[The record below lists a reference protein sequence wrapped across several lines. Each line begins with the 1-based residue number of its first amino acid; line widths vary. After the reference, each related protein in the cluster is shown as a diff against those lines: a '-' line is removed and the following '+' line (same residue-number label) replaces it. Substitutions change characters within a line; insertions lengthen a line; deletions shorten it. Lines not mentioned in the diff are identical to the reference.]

1 MRTEPS
7 VDQCRGTGKT
17 KSSPQCFGFLLAAL
31 FFVLTLAGR
40 TVSAAPSL
48 ESALPES
55 KPTAQGAL
63 SYKTHCAQCHG
74 ADLRGSAHGNS
85 LVSEAFVARWSGSGA
100 ALLAY
105 TQVNMPP
112 GDPSALRREELAA
125 VLAFVDERNGNQIT
139 QTGSPDGSSAE
150 ADEEWVSWSEAGSI
164 ADAAR
169 STGGVRNVRLP
180 RKLPPVTDAMLA
192 SPDAGD
198 WLSWRRTLDGTGYSP
213 LAQIHSGNVENLQLA
228 WSLAMHDGSN
238 QGTPIVYD
246 GIMFLTHPGN
256 IVQALD
262 AASGEL
268 IWEYRYAFPEAA
280 RTLGGPT
287 RNIAIFDDKLYLAT
301 YDAAVVAID
310 IHTGEQVW
318 RTEKAPY
325 SSGYTHTAGP
335 VIAQGVVVSGING
348 CERYTQ
354 DGCFITGHD
363 PQTGKELWR
372 TSTIAQPGEPGG
384 DTWGDQPP
392 PYRAGSDTWIAGSY
406 DHTLGLFYIGT
417 AQAKPWVAP
426 SRGMTPQDAALYTN
440 STLALNPANGDI
452 VWHFQHVP
460 GETIDMEVGFERIL
474 VDIDNQESLFTVG
487 KDGILWQLDRRS
499 GAYIDLAET
508 MPQNLFESVD
518 RKRGRV
524 RYREDIRNVTI
535 GEPIKVC
542 PGIYGGHNWQAS
554 AYSPETKSLIIPMH
568 QLCSELVGRTV
579 ERTVGGG
586 GYGGD
591 SITYAMPEAEG
602 KLGLLLS
609 MGLDTMAPRWRYEQ
623 EAMFLSGALTT
634 GGGLVFVGDLDRY
647 VSAFDVNT
655 GKRLW
660 QSRLGAPLHGFPVTY
675 SANGKQYVAVQT
687 GIGVF
692 RALTA
697 VTNPEIYQPANG
709 QAIYVFELP

>member
-1 MRTEPS
+1 MLMGQS
-7 VDQCRGTGKT
+7 AVAAI
-17 KSSPQCFGFLLAAL
+17 SSPFRRCPRWLYVALVSLLPATAL
-31 FFVLTLAGR
+31 TAV
-40 TVSAAPSL
+40 AAPS
-48 ESALPES
+48 PEDAARQQN
-55 KPTAQGAL
+55 TL
-63 SYKTHCAQCHG
+63 LYKKHCAQCHG

-85 LVSEAFVARWSGSGA
+85 LVSEAFVKRWAGNGE

-105 TQVNMPP
+105 TQANMPP
-112 GDPSALRREELAA
+112 GDPSALRTSEVAG
-125 VLAFVDERNGNQIT
+125 VLAFVDQKNELQIS
-139 QTGSPDGSSAE
+139 QTDGTGVIATE
-150 ADEEWVSWSEAGSI
+150 AADEWESWSEAGSI
-164 ADAAR
+164 ADAAKAR
-169 STGGVRNVRLP
+169 GGVRNARLP
-180 RKLPPVTDAMLA
+180 NTLPPVTDAMLA

-213 LAQIHSGNVENLQLA
+213 LAQINRRNVSKLKLA

-238 QGTPIVYD
+238 QGTPIVYG
-246 GIMFLTHPGN
+246 GILFLTHPGN

-262 AASGEL
+262 GATGDL

-287 RNIAIFDDKLYLAT
+287 RNIAIYGDKLYLAT

-318 RTEKAPY
+318 RAEKAPY

-348 CERYTQ
+348 CERYTGL
-354 DGCFITGHD
+354 GCFITGHD
-363 PQTGKELWR
+363 PDTGKELWR

-384 DTWGDQPP
+384 DTWGEQPTQF
-392 PYRAGSDTWIAGSY
+392 RAGSDTWIAGSY
-406 DHTLGLFYIGT
+406 DHDLGLFYIGT
-417 AQAKPWVAP
+417 SQAKPWVAP

-440 STLALNPANGDI
+440 STLALNPATGEI
-452 VWHFQHVP
+452 VWHYQHVP
-460 GETIDMEVGFERIL
+460 GETIDMEVGFERVL
-474 VDIDNQESLFTVG
+474 VDVDDEKSLFTVG
-487 KDGILWQLDRRS
+487 KDGILWQLDRRT
-499 GAYIDLAET
+499 GAYIDMVET
-508 MPQNLFESVD
+508 LPQNVFESVD
-518 RKRGRV
+518 RENGRV
-524 RYREDIRNVTI
+524 RYREDIRNVKV

-554 AYSPETKSLIIPMH
+554 AYSPETQNLIIPMH

-579 ERTVGGG
+579 ERKPGGG

-591 SITYAMPEAEG
+591 STTYAMPDAEG

-609 MGLDTMAPRWRYEQ
+609 MGLDDMAERWRYEQ

-647 VSAFDVNT
+647 FSAFDVKT

-697 VTNPEIYQPANG
+697 LTSPEIYQPANG